1 MLSERVVPDLKERLG
16 DGFNISWFMQDGA
29 SCHTSTKSISYLKS
43 VFGTRLISQST
54 DKLIWPPHSPDC
66 NPLDYWFW
74 ANIRELIFHQNPKNK
89 ERFKIITDLVCLRI
103 TSEQVSKAI
112 SDFEYRLRAL
122 KELQDA
128 HFEIHLK
135 SLKLVWS
142 KKATPMCGVC
152 ERHRCFCV
160 RCES

>member
-29 SCHTSTKSISYLKS
+29 SCNTSTKSISYLKS

-74 ANIRELIFHQNPKNK
+74 ANIRELIFHHNPKNK
-89 ERFKIITDLVCLRI
+89 ERFKIITDLVWLRI
-103 TSEQVSKAI
+103 T
-112 SDFEYRLRAL
+112 
-122 KELQDA
+122 
-128 HFEIHLK
+128 
-135 SLKLVWS
+135 
-142 KKATPMCGVC
+142 
-152 ERHRCFCV
+152 
-160 RCES
+160 